1 MIDARH
7 LRRLLLIS
15 AALLS
20 AAAVAVAA
28 FGRLPFAGGL
38 LVGLVLGALPAAS
51 WAWIA
56 ARGVSSKR
64 NRVLAAVL
72 MLGKL
77 IFYSGVLFLVV
88 TRPVVDPVAVF
99 VGITAVV
106 AVLALGTLLKPEPP
120 KECARC

>member
-20 AAAVAVAA
+20 AAALAFAA
-28 FGRLPFAGGL
+28 LGRLPFAAGL
-38 LVGLVLGALPAAS
+38 IVGFVLGALPAAS

-56 ARGVSSKR
+56 ARGFATKR
-64 NRVLAAVL
+64 NRILAGVL
-72 MLGKL
+72 MVGKL
-77 IFYSGVLFLVV
+77 FFYSGVLFLVV

-99 VGITAVV
+99 VGITGVV
-106 AVLALGTLLKPEPP
+106 AVLSLGSLLGHP
-120 KECARC
+120 KETAKC